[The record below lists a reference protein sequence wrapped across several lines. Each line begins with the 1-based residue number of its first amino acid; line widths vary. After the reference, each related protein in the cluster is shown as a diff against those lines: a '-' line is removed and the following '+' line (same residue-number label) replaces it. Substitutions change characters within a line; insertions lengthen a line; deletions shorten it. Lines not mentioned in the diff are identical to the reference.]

1 MRPAPGDVVG
11 GKYRIVRLIGD
22 GGMGTVY
29 EAHHE
34 FLETTVALKFLHSE
48 LAKRAGLGSRFLQ
61 EARVSARIR
70 SPHVTHVTDV
80 DQTADGSPYLVMELL
95 HGEPLQQAMDR
106 RGKLPVEQAIDF
118 ALQILSG
125 LEAAHAIGVVHRDLK
140 PDNVFIVPATG
151 GPLLKLIDFGI
162 AKLRASTEFQKG
174 LTRAGVIMGTPE
186 YMAPEQ
192 LFSAETVDHRADLYS
207 LGVILFEMLSG
218 RRPADGDDVETIVAA
233 VVSGN
238 VRHLA
243 ALEPSLNPGLVAVV
257 ERSLQPDR
265 DQRFATALDMRRAL
279 APFAG
284 ALSHAGRLAANP
296 EPVVHSSSPAVGANQ
311 TGPSQVFEPGR
322 AVPKTLPPEADP
334 AGLDAKGTTQRVSDD
349 AVREALRASA
359 LPENQPPANFG
370 YLPTALGQPPAPAP
384 HRRRSRTGLW
394 VTLSLLLILVLGGGA
409 LAAVFYQQH
418 QPSTSD
424 APLVLDTPAPETTV
438 SPLIDAGSNAQLRP
452 GAPAITPLTPARPTN
467 PNGVPGTP
475 TTGPV
480 APRPIDAGAPLP
492 VADAGRNTFPFPF
505 PLPSTLPPLPST
517 FPPLP
522 KTFPTAFPTALP
534 SGFPVIPG
542 FPFAQP
548 AKRDG
553 G

>member
-1 MRPAPGDVVG
+1 
-11 GKYRIVRLIGD
+11 
-22 GGMGTVY
+22 
-29 EAHHE
+29 
-34 FLETTVALKFLHSE
+34 
-48 LAKRAGLGSRFLQ
+48 
-61 EARVSARIR
+61 
-70 SPHVTHVTDV
+70 
-80 DQTADGSPYLVMELL
+80 
-95 HGEPLQQAMDR
+95 
-106 RGKLPVEQAIDF
+106 
-118 ALQILSG
+118 
-125 LEAAHAIGVVHRDLK
+125 
-140 PDNVFIVPATG
+140 
-151 GPLLKLIDFGI
+151 
-162 AKLRASTEFQKG
+162 
-174 LTRAGVIMGTPE
+174 
-186 YMAPEQ
+186 

-243 ALEPSLNPGLVAVV
+243 ALEPNLNPGLVAVV

-284 ALSHAGRLAANP
+284 ALSHAGRLAASP
-296 EPVVHSSSPAVGANQ
+296 EPVVHSSSPAVALNQ

-359 LPENQPPANFG
+359 LPENLPPANFG
-370 YLPTALGQPPAPAP
+370 YLPTALGQPPAPMP

-394 VTLSLLLILVLGGGA
+394 VSLSLLLILLLGGGA

-418 QPSTSD
+418 QPSTGD

-438 SPLIDAGSNAQLRP
+438 SPLIDAGSNAQLQP
-452 GAPAITPLTPARPTN
+452 GAPAIVPITPGRPANPT
-467 PNGVPGTP
+467 GVPGTP

-480 APRPIDAGAPLP
+480 TPRPIDAGAPVP
-492 VADAGRNTFPFPF
+492 GADAGRNTFPFPF

-534 SGFPVIPG
+534 SGFPIIPG

-548 AKRDG
+548 VKRDG